1 MNIDPVKEGIV
12 GPQRPGRKVTYSAD
26 TAPCETLIELG
37 KDSDI
42 IIHEA
47 TFSEQLAETAEEK
60 KHSTSVDAAN
70 DALKMNAKQLVLTH
84 ISSRYQ
90 EDALKLL
97 EEAKEILENI
107 LAHIQIPATV
117 EASWEEEQIKLDISS
132 NGSGLLI
139 GKRGQTLHS
148 LQFIVNKIYNRQAS
162 KKTHILVDTE
172 NYRER
177 RRKALTE
184 VALNLGSRAKKSGRP
199 ATSSPLS
206 AYDRRIIHLALKDD
220 RQVRT
225 KSKGDGALRK
235 VVVFPV
241 KRESSSGK
249 GRKQSRSSTRSP
261 SEASGSGEQ

>member
-1 MNIDPVKEGIV
+1 MEEIMSAMEIEGKSVEEAIEMACQRLSLPADQLEIEIVSHGSSGIFGIGTRNAKILVSPKETG
-12 GPQRPGRKVTYSAD
+12 
-26 TAPCETLIELG
+26 
-37 KDSDI
+37 
-42 IIHEA
+42 
-47 TFSEQLAETAEEK
+47 
-60 KHSTSVDAAN
+60 DAA
-70 DALKMNAKQLVLTH
+70 
-84 ISSRYQ
+84 S
-90 EDALKLL
+90 L

-107 LAHIQIPATV
+107 LTHIQIPATV
-117 EASWEEEQIKLDISS
+117 EAKWVENRIKLDISS

-148 LQFIVNKIYNRQAS
+148 LQFIVNKMFNRRGS
-162 KKTHILVDTE
+162 KKAHIIIDTE

-184 VALNLGSRAKKSGRP
+184 VALNLANRAKKSGRP

-206 AYDRRIIHLALKDD
+206 AYDRRIIHLAVKDD

-241 KRESSSGK
+241 KKETSS
-249 GRKQSRSSTRSP
+249 RKRSNRHHSATRSP
-261 SEASGSGEQ
+261 SDPSGSGEK

>member
-1 MNIDPVKEGIV
+1 MSAMEIEGKSV
-12 GPQRPGRKVTYSAD
+12 
-26 TAPCETLIELG
+26 E
-37 KDSDI
+37 
-42 IIHEA
+42 EA
-47 TFSEQLAETAEEK
+47 IETACQRLSLPADQLEIEIVS
-60 KHSTSVDAAN
+60 HGSSGIFGIGTR
-70 DALKMNAKQLVLTH
+70 NAKILVSPKEAGDA
-84 ISSRYQ
+84 SS
-90 EDALKLL
+90 L

-117 EASWEEEQIKLDISS
+117 EANWVENRIRLDISS

-148 LQFIVNKIYNRQAS
+148 LQFIVNKMFNRLAS
-162 KKTHILVDTE
+162 KKAHIIIDTE

-177 RRKALTE
+177 RRQALTE
-184 VALNLGSRAKKSGRP
+184 VALNLANRAKKSGRP

-206 AYDRRIIHLALKDD
+206 AYDRRIIHLALKDN

-241 KRESSSGK
+241 KKEHSSKKRST
-249 GRKQSRSSTRSP
+249 RHHSSTQSP
-261 SEASGSGEQ
+261 SDPSGSGEK

>member
-1 MNIDPVKEGIV
+1 MSAMEIEGKSV
-12 GPQRPGRKVTYSAD
+12 
-26 TAPCETLIELG
+26 E
-37 KDSDI
+37 
-42 IIHEA
+42 EA
-47 TFSEQLAETAEEK
+47 IETACQRLSLPADQLEIEIVS
-60 KHSTSVDAAN
+60 HGSSGIFGIGTR
-70 DALKMNAKQLVLTH
+70 NAKILVSPKEAGDT
-84 ISSRYQ
+84 SS
-90 EDALKLL
+90 L

-117 EASWEEEQIKLDISS
+117 EASWAENRIRLDISS

-148 LQFIVNKIYNRQAS
+148 LQFIVNKMFNRLAS
-162 KKTHILVDTE
+162 KKAHIIIDTE

-177 RRKALTE
+177 RRQALTE
-184 VALNLGSRAKKSGRP
+184 VALNLANRAKKSGRP

-206 AYDRRIIHLALKDD
+206 AYDRRIIHLALKDN

-241 KRESSSGK
+241 KKELSSKKRSI
-249 GRKQSRSSTRSP
+249 RHHSSTHSP
-261 SEASGSGEQ
+261 SDSSGSGEK

>member
-1 MNIDPVKEGIV
+1 MSAMEIEGKSV
-12 GPQRPGRKVTYSAD
+12 
-26 TAPCETLIELG
+26 E
-37 KDSDI
+37 
-42 IIHEA
+42 EA
-47 TFSEQLAETAEEK
+47 IETACQRLSLPADQLEIEIVS
-60 KHSTSVDAAN
+60 HGSSGIFGIGTR
-70 DALKMNAKQLVLTH
+70 NAKILVSPKESGDL
-84 ISSRYQ
+84 SS
-90 EDALKLL
+90 L

-107 LAHIQIPATV
+107 LTHFQIPSTV
-117 EASWEEEQIKLDISS
+117 EANWVENRIKLDISS

-148 LQFIVNKIYNRQAS
+148 LQYIVNKMFNRRG
-162 KKTHILVDTE
+162 TRRVHIIIDTE

-184 VALNLGSRAKKSGRP
+184 VAVNLANRAKKSARP

-220 RQVRT
+220 HEVRT

-241 KRESSSGK
+241 KKETYSKKRGN
-249 GRKQSRSSTRSP
+249 RHHSSTRSS
-261 SEASGSGEQ
+261 SEQSGSEEK

>member
-1 MNIDPVKEGIV
+1 MEEIMSAMEIEGKSV
-12 GPQRPGRKVTYSAD
+12 
-26 TAPCETLIELG
+26 E
-37 KDSDI
+37 
-42 IIHEA
+42 EA
-47 TFSEQLAETAEEK
+47 IETACQRLSLPADQLEIEIVS
-60 KHSTSVDAAN
+60 HGSSGIFGIGTR
-70 DALKMNAKQLVLTH
+70 NAKILVSPKEAGDA
-84 ISSRYQ
+84 SS
-90 EDALKLL
+90 L

-117 EASWEEEQIKLDISS
+117 EANWVENRIRLDISS

-148 LQFIVNKIYNRQAS
+148 LQFIVNKMFNRLAS
-162 KKTHILVDTE
+162 KKAHIIIDTE

-177 RRKALTE
+177 RKQALTE
-184 VALNLGSRAKKSGRP
+184 VALNLANRAKKSGRP

-206 AYDRRIIHLALKDD
+206 AYDRRIIHLALKDN

-241 KRESSSGK
+241 KKELSSKKRSS
-249 GRKQSRSSTRSP
+249 RHRSSTHSP
-261 SEASGSGEQ
+261 SDPSGSGEK

>member
-1 MNIDPVKEGIV
+1 MSAMEIEGKSVEEAIEMACQRLSLPADQLEIEIV
-12 GPQRPGRKVTYSAD
+12 SHGSSGIFGIGTR
-26 TAPCETLIELG
+26 
-37 KDSDI
+37 
-42 IIHEA
+42 
-47 TFSEQLAETAEEK
+47 
-60 KHSTSVDAAN
+60 
-70 DALKMNAKQLVLTH
+70 NAKILV
-84 ISSRYQ
+84 SPKEA
-90 EDALKLL
+90 EDATAL

-117 EASWEEEQIKLDISS
+117 EATWEENRIRLDITS

-148 LQFIVNKIYNRQAS
+148 LQFIVNKMFNRSAS
-162 KKTHILVDTE
+162 KKAHIIIDTE

-177 RRKALTE
+177 RRQALTE
-184 VALNLGSRAKKSGRP
+184 VALNLANRAKKSGRP

-206 AYDRRIIHLALKDD
+206 AYDRRIIHLALKDN

-241 KRESSSGK
+241 KKVISAKKRNT
-249 GRKQSRSSTRSP
+249 RHHSSTRSP
-261 SEASGSGEQ
+261 SDSRGSGDK

>member
-1 MNIDPVKEGIV
+1 MSPMEIEGKSV
-12 GPQRPGRKVTYSAD
+12 
-26 TAPCETLIELG
+26 E
-37 KDSDI
+37 
-42 IIHEA
+42 EA
-47 TFSEQLAETAEEK
+47 IETACQRLNLPADQLEIEIIS
-60 KHSTSVDAAN
+60 HGSSGIFGIGTR
-70 DALKMNAKQLVLTH
+70 NAKIVVSPKG
-84 ISSRYQ
+84 SSD
-90 EDALKLL
+90 EAPL

-117 EASWEEEQIKLDISS
+117 EASWEHEQIKLDISS

-261 SEASGSGEQ
+261 SEPSGSGEQ

>member
-1 MNIDPVKEGIV
+1 MSAMEIEGKSV
-12 GPQRPGRKVTYSAD
+12 
-26 TAPCETLIELG
+26 E
-37 KDSDI
+37 
-42 IIHEA
+42 EA
-47 TFSEQLAETAEEK
+47 IETACQRLSLPADQLEIEIVS
-60 KHSTSVDAAN
+60 HGSSGIFGIGTR
-70 DALKMNAKQLVLTH
+70 NAKILVSPKESGDA
-84 ISSRYQ
+84 SS
-90 EDALKLL
+90 L

-107 LAHIQIPATV
+107 LTHFEIPSTV
-117 EASWEEEQIKLDISS
+117 EANWVENRIRLDISS

-148 LQFIVNKIYNRQAS
+148 LQYIVNKVFNRRGT
-162 KKTHILVDTE
+162 KRVHIIIDTE

-184 VALNLGSRAKKSGRP
+184 VAVNLANRAKKSARP

-220 RQVRT
+220 REVRT

-241 KRESSSGK
+241 KKETSSKKRGN
-249 GRKQSRSSTRSP
+249 RHHSSTRSP
-261 SEASGSGEQ
+261 SDQSGSGENESL

>member
-1 MNIDPVKEGIV
+1 MEEIMSAMEIEGKSV
-12 GPQRPGRKVTYSAD
+12 
-26 TAPCETLIELG
+26 E
-37 KDSDI
+37 
-42 IIHEA
+42 EA
-47 TFSEQLAETAEEK
+47 IETACQRLSLPADQLEIEIVS
-60 KHSTSVDAAN
+60 HGSSGIFGIGTR
-70 DALKMNAKQLVLTH
+70 NAKILVSPKEAGDA
-84 ISSRYQ
+84 SS
-90 EDALKLL
+90 L

-117 EASWEEEQIKLDISS
+117 EANWAENRIRLDISS

-148 LQFIVNKIYNRQAS
+148 LQFIVNKMFNRLAS
-162 KKTHILVDTE
+162 KKAHIIIDTE

-177 RRKALTE
+177 RKQALTE
-184 VALNLGSRAKKSGRP
+184 VALNLANRAKKSGRP

-206 AYDRRIIHLALKDD
+206 AYDRRIIHLALKDN

-241 KRESSSGK
+241 KKELSSKKRSTRHRSSSRPK
-249 GRKQSRSSTRSP
+249 
-261 SEASGSGEQ
+261 

>member
-1 MNIDPVKEGIV
+1 MSAMEIEGKSV
-12 GPQRPGRKVTYSAD
+12 
-26 TAPCETLIELG
+26 E
-37 KDSDI
+37 
-42 IIHEA
+42 EA
-47 TFSEQLAETAEEK
+47 IETACQRLSLPADQLEIEIVSHGSSGIFGIGTRNAK
-60 KHSTSVDAAN
+60 ILVSPKEIGDAA
-70 DALKMNAKQLVLTH
+70 
-84 ISSRYQ
+84 S
-90 EDALKLL
+90 L

-107 LAHIQIPATV
+107 LAHVQIPATV
-117 EASWEEEQIKLDISS
+117 EASWVENRIKLDISS

-148 LQFIVNKIYNRQAS
+148 LQFIVNKMFNRRGSRKA
-162 KKTHILVDTE
+162 HIIIDTE

-184 VALNLGSRAKKSGRP
+184 VALNLANRAKKSGRP

-206 AYDRRIIHLALKDD
+206 AYDRRIIHLAVKDD

-241 KRESSSGK
+241 KKETSS
-249 GRKQSRSSTRSP
+249 RKRSNRHHSTTRSP
-261 SEASGSGEQ
+261 SDPSGSREK

>member
-1 MNIDPVKEGIV
+1 MEEIMSAMEIEGKSV
-12 GPQRPGRKVTYSAD
+12 
-26 TAPCETLIELG
+26 E
-37 KDSDI
+37 
-42 IIHEA
+42 EA
-47 TFSEQLAETAEEK
+47 IETACQRLSLPADQLEIEIVS
-60 KHSTSVDAAN
+60 HGSSGIFGIGTR
-70 DALKMNAKQLVLTH
+70 NAKILVSPKEAGDA
-84 ISSRYQ
+84 SS
-90 EDALKLL
+90 L

-117 EASWEEEQIKLDISS
+117 EANWVENRIRLDISS

-148 LQFIVNKIYNRQAS
+148 LQFIVNKMFNRLAS
-162 KKTHILVDTE
+162 KKAHIIIDTE

-177 RRKALTE
+177 RKQALTE
-184 VALNLGSRAKKSGRP
+184 VALNLANRAKKSGRP

-206 AYDRRIIHLALKDD
+206 AYDRRIIHLALKDN

-241 KRESSSGK
+241 KKELSSKKRST
-249 GRKQSRSSTRSP
+249 RHRSSTHSP
-261 SEASGSGEQ
+261 SDPSGSGEK